1 MVFSQ
6 EPIGILKKHLTFA
19 DTFFGNEEDFQVC
32 YPKEHRMFFFG
43 IFAASAIAITLF
55 VIILILKSK
64 HNKALTNINK
74 EVKEKNKEIV
84 DSIHYAKR
92 IQESILPTLT
102 YLNSI
107 TSSVGIV
114 YKPRDIVSGDLYW
127 IHKCTNGI
135 YMAVIDCTGH
145 GVPGAFLSLLA
156 HNAIEQAVREKNLTG
171 PTQILESMNTFIKG
185 VLNQNNSEEI
195 KDGMEVG
202 LCLIAGNTVTY
213 AGANIKL
220 KYSSNNI
227 LHEIKASKCSVGSV
241 QPNVTEAPITH
252 VLELKKGDRLFM
264 HSDGIVDQFG
274 GEHIKKFTSK
284 NINKAIESTLNL
296 SLNEQRN
303 KLELDF
309 VNWKGNNEQT
319 DDVLLVMYEI

>member
-309 VNWKGNNEQT
+309 VNWK
-319 DDVLLVMYEI
+319 